1 MSPKRE
7 RMLFCV
13 FISFLLSEAAEIN
26 DNLASR
32 YSSSLKSNGSYNPQF
47 YITAIVWLNVAAAK

>member
-26 DNLASR
+26 DSLASR

-47 YITAIVWLNVAAAK
+47 

>member
-13 FISFLLSEAAEIN
+13 FISFLLSEAAKIN
-26 DNLASR
+26 ESCL
-32 YSSSLKSNGSYNPQF
+32 SLFFFVK
-47 YITAIVWLNVAAAK
+47 V